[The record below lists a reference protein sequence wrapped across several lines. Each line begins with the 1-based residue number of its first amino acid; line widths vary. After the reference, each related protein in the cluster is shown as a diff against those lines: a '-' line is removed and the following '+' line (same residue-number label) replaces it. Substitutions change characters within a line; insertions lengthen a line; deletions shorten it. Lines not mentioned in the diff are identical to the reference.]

1 MPREAFQTLTV
12 QMYYILLVMYDEC
25 CGVDIM
31 ERVQKVSDGE
41 ITIGPGTLY
50 TLLGKFEQA
59 GLIKV
64 TAIEGRKKSYILT
77 SSGKQRLKEEYH
89 HLKKLVEVGQHFL
102 EDKHRKEGL
111 HE

>member
-31 ERVQKVSDGE
+31 ERVRDVSEGE

-59 GLIKV
+59 GLIRV
-64 TAIEGRKKSYILT
+64 TAVEGRKKSYVLT
-77 SSGKQRLKEEYH
+77 DAGKHRLKEEYH
-89 HLKKLVEVGQHFL
+89 HLKKLVEVGRHIL
-102 EDKHRKEGL
+102 EKGT
-111 HE
+111 

>member
-31 ERVQKVSDGE
+31 ERVSEVSDRE
-41 ITIGPGTLY
+41 IIIGPGTLY

-59 GLIKV
+59 GLIRV
-64 TAIEGRKKSYILT
+64 TAVEGRKKSYVRT
-77 SSGKQRLKEEYH
+77 DAGTRRLQEEYR
-89 HLKKLVEVGQHFL
+89 HLKKLVDIGHHFL
-102 EDKHRKEGL
+102 DNGG
-111 HE
+111 